1 MLGIINKLK
10 KMYPPQKTKSTI
22 LVFFLSVVLTN
33 SVCASSENEHIVHSL
48 GEVIL
53 LNHDFSFSSC
63 YFSAMATNGTLG
75 PILSYFQMNLP
86 ILFGLL
92 ILLLTLTAIIQ
103 LEKRINLKGFM
114 DKLMFFPSS
123 TYEAKSAS
131 EKSFETDQK
140 FIEIIAHELNNTFHI
155 MKGYSNH
162 LNEEFDSLSKHEKKK
177 YINIISKNIE
187 INYSLLKR
195 LLIWNK
201 SNTASLQLNK
211 KETNLKLL
219 VENMLLPHL
228 LFASRKKI
236 TIINNL
242 PDELVFNADKDVLRT
257 VLSNLVNNAIKYSSE
272 NSKIIIDAKKVS
284 DKLQINIKDQGKG
297 LSVHEIEQLLSQN
310 KENISFGSNSNSSNG
325 FGINICKYLAK
336 FHSGELYF
344 ESKKDNGTK
353 VSLILPC

>member
-1 MLGIINKLK
+1 M
-10 KMYPPQKTKSTI
+10 
-22 LVFFLSVVLTN
+22 
-33 SVCASSENEHIVHSL
+33 
-48 GEVIL
+48 
-53 LNHDFSFSSC
+53 
-63 YFSAMATNGTLG
+63 
-75 PILSYFQMNLP
+75 
-86 ILFGLL
+86 
-92 ILLLTLTAIIQ
+92 
-103 LEKRINLKGFM
+103 
-114 DKLMFFPSS
+114 
-123 TYEAKSAS
+123 
-131 EKSFETDQK
+131 
-140 FIEIIAHELNNTFHI
+140 
-155 MKGYSNH
+155 
-162 LNEEFDSLSKHEKKK
+162 SKHEKKK